1 LIYVLEWAMEAVLYP
16 VNDFGPLMKGLA
28 IGGLGI
34 FHVFT
39 AHFAIGGGMLLCYF
53 QWLAMTG
60 RSQPARVFMDGY
72 FRYLVLISFVTGA
85 LTGVGMWFTS
95 IQVSP
100 VTIGLM
106 IDEFHWLWAVEWT
119 FFCLEV
125 VAGYAAFKYGHLL
138 TDRARL
144 TLLALYSFAAWMSLF
159 WINGILSFQL
169 TPGAWLESR
178 SIWDAFFNPTF
189 LPSLLYRTIAAL
201 VVASLVAMVLINMA
215 PAFNREQREELVR
228 RAAWLMAPMALMPA
242 LGVWFVAA
250 MPPDSREW
258 IMGGSIA
265 MTLMMNIAVGA
276 SAVVGV
282 YALVGLLRNKLYVN
296 GATATVLCLLA
307 FAATA
312 GGEFVREGVRKPYT
326 MRELLYS
333 NSIRPDQVAALRE
346 RGLSEVDPF
355 PLRNEDELPKYG
367 EKPHP
372 LLRTGGLVFRE
383 QCSVCHTLGG
393 VNSLPGLTKGWDSDM
408 KRQNFAKLQ
417 KLKPFMPPFA
427 GTPNELESLVQYV
440 EWIDQGRPE
449 TWPEPADSRVH
460 AERLVRIRHW
470 LDEAGTQP
478 ALVRSGP
485 TAKGGR

>member
-1 LIYVLEWAMEAVLYP
+1 MEPVLFP

-39 AHFAIGGGMLLCYF
+39 AHFAIGGGMLMCFF

-60 RSQPARVFMDGY
+60 RSQSAKAFLDGY

-119 FFCLEV
+119 YFCLEV
-125 VAGYAAFKYGHLL
+125 VAGYAAFKYGHQMS
-138 TDRARL
+138 DKSRL
-144 TLLALYSFAAWMSLF
+144 IVLGLYAFAAWMSLF

-169 TPGAWLESR
+169 TPGTWLETR
-178 SIWDAFFNPTF
+178 ALWDGFFNPTF

-201 VVASLVAMVLINMA
+201 VVAALVAMVLINMM
-215 PAFNREQREELVR
+215 PGIERPQREELVR
-228 RAAWLMAPMALMPA
+228 HAAWLMAPMALMPF
-242 LGVWFVAA
+242 LGVWFLMA

-258 IMGGSIA
+258 VMGGSIA
-265 MTLMMNIAVGA
+265 MTMMLNIAVLA
-276 SAVVGV
+276 SAIVGG
-282 YALVGLLRNKLYVN
+282 YALVGLIRQKLYVN
-296 GATATVLCLLA
+296 GATATVLAMLA

-333 NSIRPDQVAALRE
+333 NAIRPDQVQQLRE
-346 RGLSEVDPF
+346 RGLTSIDPF
-355 PLRNEDELPKYG
+355 PLRNEHLLPQIDGKA
-367 EKPHP
+367 HP
-372 LLRTGGLVFRE
+372 QLRTGAIVFRQ
-383 QCSVCHTLGG
+383 QCSICHTTAG
-393 VNSLPGLTKGWDSDM
+393 VNALPDLTKHWDAEM
-408 KRQNFAKLQ
+408 QRQNFAKLQ
-417 KLKPFMPPFA
+417 QLKPFMPPFA
-427 GTPNELESLVQYV
+427 GTPAELESLVQYV
-440 EWIDQGRPE
+440 EWLKKGKPN
-449 TWPEPADSRVH
+449 TWPMLASSSTEH
-460 AERLVRIRHW
+460 IERLTRIRRW
-470 LDEAGTQP
+470 LDDAGTRP
-478 ALVRSGP
+478 ALARP
-485 TAKGGR
+485 DTHTGGGE

>member
-1 LIYVLEWAMEAVLYP
+1 MDAVLYP
-16 VNDFGPLMKGLA
+16 VNDFGPVMKGLA

-60 RSQPARVFMDGY
+60 RSKSARAFLDGY

-85 LTGVGMWFTS
+85 LTGVAMWFTS

-125 VAGYAAFKYGHLL
+125 VAGYAAFKYGPQL

-144 TLLALYSFAAWMSLF
+144 ALLVLYSFAAWMSLF

-178 SIWDAFFNPTF
+178 SLWDAFFNPTF
-189 LPSLLYRTIAAL
+189 LPSLFYRTVAAL
-201 VVASLVAMVLINMA
+201 VVAALVAMVLINLA
-215 PAFNREQREELVR
+215 PTFTREEREELVH
-228 RAAWLMAPMALMPA
+228 RAAWLMAPMALMPV
-242 LGVWFVAA
+242 LGVWFIAA

-265 MTLMMNIAVGA
+265 MTIMLNIAIGA
-276 SAVVGV
+276 SALVGG
-282 YALVGLLRNKLYVN
+282 YALFGLIRKQLYIN
-296 GATATVLCLLA
+296 GATATVLCILA

-326 MRELLYS
+326 LRELLYS
-333 NSIRPDQVAALRE
+333 NAVRPEQVAALRE
-346 RGLSEVDPF
+346 HGLTEIDPY
-355 PLRNEDELPKYG
+355 PLRDEDKLPKLNG
-367 EKPHP
+367 RPHP
-372 LLRTGGLVFRE
+372 HLLTGALVFRQ
-383 QCSVCHTLGG
+383 QCSVCHTTAG
-393 VNSLPGLTKGWDSDM
+393 VNALPGLTRGWDAEM
-408 KRQNFAKLQ
+408 ERQNFAKLQ
-417 KLKPFMPPFA
+417 QLKPFMPPFA
-427 GTPNELESLVQYV
+427 GTPAELESLVQFV
-440 EWIDQGRPE
+440 EWWEKGRPD
-449 TWPEPADSRVH
+449 TWPDAAADPTEY
-460 AERLVRIRHW
+460 ADRLARIRRW
-470 LDEAGTQP
+470 LDEAGPHP
-478 ALVRSGP
+478 ALVRAARSD
-485 TAKGGR
+485 AKGGR

>member
-1 LIYVLEWAMEAVLYP
+1 MESVLYP

-60 RSQPARVFMDGY
+60 RSLVARRFMDGY
-72 FRYLVLISFVTGA
+72 FSYLVLISFVTGA

-125 VAGYAAFKYGHLL
+125 VAGYAAYKYGPHLD
-138 TDRARL
+138 DRARL
-144 TLLALYSFAAWMSLF
+144 ILLALYSFAAWASLF

-178 SIWDAFFNPTF
+178 SMWDAFFNPTF

-201 VVASLVAMVLINMA
+201 VVAALAAMVLINLA
-215 PAFNREQREELVR
+215 PQFNRSEREELVR
-228 RAAWLMAPMALMPA
+228 RAAWLLAPMAAMPI
-242 LGVWFVAA
+242 LGGWFLSVL
-250 MPPDSREW
+250 PPDSRDW
-258 IMGGSIA
+258 VTGGSVAMSMMLAIA
-265 MTLMMNIAVGA
+265 IGA
-276 SAVVGV
+276 SALVGG
-282 YALVGLLRNKLYVN
+282 YALVGLIRQKLFVN
-296 GATATVLCLLA
+296 GATATVLLVLA
-307 FAATA
+307 YAATA

-326 MRELLYS
+326 LRELLYS
-333 NSIRPDQVAALRE
+333 NSIRPEQVETLRQQ
-346 RGLSEVDPF
+346 GLTAIDPY
-355 PLRNEDELPKYG
+355 PLRDENRLPKHEG
-367 EKPHP
+367 QPHP
-372 LLRTGGLVFRE
+372 QLRQGALVFRQ
-383 QCSVCHTLGG
+383 QCSICHTTDG
-393 VNSLPGLTKGWDSDM
+393 VNALPHLTKGWDAEM

-427 GTPNELESLVQYV
+427 GTPEELESLVQYV
-440 EWIDQGRPE
+440 NW
-449 TWPEPADSRVH
+449 W
-460 AERLVRIRHW
+460 
-470 LDEAGTQP
+470 EA
-478 ALVRSGP
+478 
-485 TAKGGR
+485 

>member
-1 LIYVLEWAMEAVLYP
+1 MDAVLYP
-16 VNDFGPLMKGLA
+16 VNDFGPVMKGLA

-60 RSQPARVFMDGY
+60 RSRPARVFMDQY
-72 FRYLVLISFVTGA
+72 FVYLVLISFVTGA
-85 LTGVGMWFTS
+85 LTGVAMWFTS

-106 IDEFHWLWAVEWT
+106 VDEFHWLWAVEWT

-125 VAGYAAFKYGHLL
+125 VAGYAAYKYGPYL
-138 TDRARL
+138 TDWARL
-144 TLLALYSFAAWMSLF
+144 ALLGLYSFAAWMSLF

-178 SIWDAFFNPTF
+178 SLWDAFFNPTF

-201 VVASLVAMVLINMA
+201 VVASLAAMVLINLVSD
-215 PAFNREQREELVR
+215 FTREEREELVR
-228 RAAWLMAPMALMPA
+228 HAAWLLAPMALMPV
-242 LGVWFVAA
+242 LGVWFIAV

-258 IMGGSIA
+258 ITGGSMA
-265 MTLMMNIAVGA
+265 MTMMLTIAIGA
-276 SAVVGV
+276 SSLVGG
-282 YALVGLLRNKLYVN
+282 YALFGLIRERLYIN
-296 GATATVLCLLA
+296 GATATVLCVLA

-333 NSIRPDQVAALRE
+333 NSVRPEQVASLRQHGMTE
-346 RGLSEVDPF
+346 FDPY
-355 PLRNEDELPKYG
+355 PLRDAHLLPKIDG
-367 EKPHP
+367 QPHP
-372 LLRTGGLVFRE
+372 QLRTGALVFRQ
-383 QCSVCHTLGG
+383 QCSICHTTAG
-393 VNSLPGLTKGWDSDM
+393 VNALPGLTKGWDAEM

-427 GTPNELESLVQYV
+427 GTPEELESLVQFV
-440 EWIDQGRPE
+440 GWWETGRPDS
-449 TWPEPADSRVH
+449 WPDPSTDQ
-460 AERLVRIRHW
+460 AEYAARLIRIRLW
-470 LDEAGTQP
+470 LDEAGP
-478 ALVRSGP
+478 HAASSVAGP
-485 TAKGGR
+485 SRLKEGK